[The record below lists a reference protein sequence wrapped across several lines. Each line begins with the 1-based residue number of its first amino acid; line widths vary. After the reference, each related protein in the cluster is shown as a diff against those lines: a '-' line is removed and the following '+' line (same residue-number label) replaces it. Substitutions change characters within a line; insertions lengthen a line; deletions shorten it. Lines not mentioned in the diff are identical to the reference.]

1 MDTNTNKPPNTEIDE
16 SIEDS
21 RRLEFT
27 QKLRE
32 NLIKKV
38 VVDINSPNVPTNEDG
53 VKLLTS
59 LLDGMDRTTLSKMKI
74 KSEDNLANNAA
85 QTSAQVAQLLSMII
99 PEDIKVRGVTRQA
112 PTLDKSIQI
121 EDTVSGETEIVAKQT
136 NYDDFMSTL

>member
-32 NLIKKV
+32 NLIKKL

-121 EDTVSGETEIVAKQT
+121 EDTVPGETEIVAKQT

>member
-1 MDTNTNKPPNTEIDE
+1 MEINNIKPTTEIEE

-27 QKLRE
+27 QRLRE

-38 VVDINSPNVPTNEDG
+38 VVDINSPNVPSNEDG

-74 KSEDNLANNAA
+74 KAEDNLANNSA
-85 QTSAQVAQLLSMII
+85 QTSAQVAQLLSLII
-99 PEDIKVRGVTRQA
+99 PEDVKVRGITREA
-112 PTLDKSIQI
+112 PTLGKSIQI
-121 EDTVSGETEIVAKQT
+121 ENSVPGETEISTKQT
-136 NYDDFMSTL
+136 NYDDFMNAL

>member
-1 MDTNTNKPPNTEIDE
+1 METTNTKPTTEIEE

-27 QKLRE
+27 QRLRE

-38 VVDINSPNVPTNEDG
+38 VVDINSPNVPSNEDG

-59 LLDGMDRTTLSKMKI
+59 LLDGMDRTTLSKMKS
-74 KSEDNLANNAA
+74 KAEDNLANNSA
-85 QTSAQVAQLLSMII
+85 QTSAQVAQLLSLII
-99 PEDIKVRGVTRQA
+99 PEDIKVRGITREA

-121 EDTVSGETEIVAKQT
+121 ENAVPGETEISTKQT
-136 NYDDFMSTL
+136 NYDDFMNTL